1 MPTESEDPRDIRSI
15 AVTADDVVAAV
26 ETNCTSDRTAVL
38 RVTPPF
44 SGRMRARLHV
54 VVETDETGAIHVTPG
69 RLLAADAP
77 AYPRPAETE
86 DQLRAVDDESY
97 TVERHREY
105 HEMAVS
111 EWRETTADAIV
122 DSVTLATP
130 TGEHDVSVHVLG

>member
-86 DQLRAVDDESY
+86 DQLRADDDESY